1 MTRRTASGK
10 FRPSLLQRLSPS
22 VDTREFLH
30 KGNAALANL
39 LEDWRELKVHFL
51 SPGLSLATVC
61 YWASVSGL
69 VSTPALLGVRSKT
82 GGCRFDSC
90 RACRAKSKHDLAL
103 CFPQDRDPPSPVGLT
118 VA

>member
-51 SPGLSLATVC
+51 SPGLSLATD
-61 YWASVSGL
+61 L
-69 VSTPALLGVRSKT
+69 LLGLSVRISVNA
-82 GGCRFDSC
+82 GVARSALQNRGLQVRF
-90 RACRAKSKHDLAL
+90 L
-103 CFPQDRDPPSPVGLT
+103 PGLSRQ
-118 VA
+118 VEA